1 MNQKIFRVTV
11 LSLLLATQAS
21 SGFSQT
27 SAELKAFLSQKLGL
41 SQDQIAAIQRGQPV
55 AKNAQP
61 RSPAEIFVIGV
72 IYINAAPESYV
83 KFVSDPG
90 NLRHLPFPE
99 YLAIKNF
106 SNPPQLSDLQGFG
119 LDSDD
124 VKALR
129 DCKPGNCEIQLPAST
144 AMDELRKSVN
154 WSDPNVDEQVNQL
167 LRKLA
172 LARLQEYQKEGNRIF
187 GPVYNDKGQQVN
199 VADQFKYMLSYYQVL
214 PKDLPGFYKYIVD
227 YPNAKLPNV
236 QNTFRWE
243 RVNFGLKP
251 TLFITQVLT
260 LRGEKPGEAAY
271 VIADKQLYSSHYF
284 ETSVDLTF
292 LIRGNDD
299 PKQSGFYLVKTMA
312 CEQALLTGGFKGS
325 MERKI
330 AVSRSVSNLEKS
342 LAYVKDSVEH
352 QK

>member
-1 MNQKIFRVTV
+1 MGGRTHQLAILT
-11 LSLLLATQAS
+11 LLLTTS
-21 SGFSQT
+21 VSLGFYQT
-27 SAELKAFLSQKLGL
+27 SSELKSFLNQRLGL
-41 SQDQIAAIQRGQPV
+41 SQDQIAAIQHGQPF
-55 AKNAQP
+55 AKNAKP

-83 KFVSDPG
+83 KFVSDPS

-99 YLAIKNF
+99 FLAVKNF
-106 SNPPQLSDLQGFG
+106 SSPPQLSDLQGFG

-124 VKALR
+124 IRALR
-129 DCKPGNCEIQLPAST
+129 DCKPGKCEIQLPASN

-154 WSDPNVDEQVNQL
+154 WSAPNVNEQVNQL
-167 LRKLA
+167 LQKLA
-172 LARLQEYQKEGNRIF
+172 LSRLQEYQKEGDHIF

-199 VADQFKYMLSYYQVL
+199 VADHFEYMLSYYQVL
-214 PKDLPGFYKYIVD
+214 PKDLPDFNKYILD
-227 YPNAKLPNV
+227 YPNAKMPNV

-251 TLFITQVLT
+251 TLFIIQVLT
-260 LRGEKPGEAAY
+260 MRGDKSGEAAY

-284 ETSVDLTF
+284 ETSLDLTF
-292 LIRGNDD
+292 LILGDD
-299 PKQSGFYLVKTMA
+299 PEHPGFYLVKTMA
-312 CEQALLTGGFKGS
+312 CEQALLIGGLKAS

-330 AVSRSVSNLEKS
+330 AVSRSVSNLQKS
-342 LAYVKDSVEH
+342 LAHVKNVLEH